1 MTAITTDRIT
11 STKSGEKVYLF
22 QFGPLSYDGNR
33 TSFDWSGHSYN
44 SIQQAFEAAVRE
56 SEDSEES
63 IDILKDIIMARLRQD
78 AYFRK
83 HLLLTTG
90 ATVGYCA
97 GKYKEKIGTGLRV
110 ERREVLTKA
119 SWPGQ
124 NQYGQA
130 LQQVRD
136 ELYEP
141 ENEQLL
147 NHNNRGVSEF
157 ELLDGR
163 QAMAFM
169 GGIFSNFFKTKI
181 WYKKESYAFPEL
193 AYQASK
199 ALHFGDTAAAAAI
212 ASCPTPLDAA
222 RLGSTVVGFD
232 QAAWD
237 LVKYKVMLGIT
248 RAKAYAYE
256 DFYNCLMATGSKV
269 ILEASASDTEFGVGM
284 PLYHPTI
291 NDPTTWKGKNLMGI
305 CLMELRA
312 SFRRNPL
319 AKWNMLGSGRDGD
332 EDEPAKKKKCPMAE
346 GDECLRSEHII
357 KISKGNYFFFISGNH
372 LRCNGYWPQKLEW
385 RGKRYDSIKQAME
398 SYEEGEIAAER
409 CLDNMDR
416 YDVMLEIVEAMA
428 LCNPAFKTHIIE
440 TALCSKIVSCLDPDG
455 GKDEDFWTCGLKQN
469 SPIVHDPELWPGSN
483 AYGEAVTE
491 VRQKL
496 LWMPDLRPPQ
506 PFCMEEMSGDV
517 MAVVD
522 KCHQALVHCIPVDL
536 RMGMGFAKQV
546 KDKYGADYMNT
557 ISNQQTTQWLLPE
570 GPLGHTLVYKP
581 KDDFYVFSLQT
592 KLRYFNKPT
601 YTAIRKG
608 LQDVLVICRR
618 FNISDIGMPMIG
630 CGLDS
635 RLWHVVECIIKGVF
649 KNSQIKISV
658 YKNPNTNIWE

>member
-1 MTAITTDRIT
+1 MTTNRIT
-11 STKSGEKVYLF
+11 STKSGERVYLF
-22 QFGPLSYDGNR
+22 QFGPLSYDGTR

-44 SIQQAFEAAVRE
+44 SIHQAFR
-56 SEDSEES
+56 DSESNEETM
-63 IDILKDIIMARLRQD
+63 DKLKGIIMARLRQD

-90 ATVGYCA
+90 TTIGYCA
-97 GKYKEKIGTGLRV
+97 GKYKENIGTGLRLN
-110 ERREVLTKA
+110 RRVQLGDT

-136 ELYEP
+136 GLYEP

-147 NHNNRGVSEF
+147 NDHNRGVSEF

-163 QAMAFM
+163 QAIAFM
-169 GGIFSNFFKTKI
+169 KGIFSNSFYAKI
-181 WYKKESYAFPEL
+181 WYKGKEYAFPEL
-193 AYQASK
+193 AYQVIK
-199 ALHFGDTAAAAAI
+199 ALHFGDTTTADAI
-212 ASCPTPLDAA
+212 ASCPTPLDAT

-232 QAAWD
+232 QDAWD

-248 RAKAYAYE
+248 RAKAYANE

-269 ILEASASDTEFGVGM
+269 LLEASASDTEFGVGM

-305 CLMELRA
+305 CLMELRT
-312 SFRRNPL
+312 SFQRKPL
-319 AKWNMLGSGRDGD
+319 ARWNMLGSGRDGD
-332 EDEPAKKKKCPMAE
+332 EDEPAKKKKKRPMTE
-346 GDECLRSEHII
+346 GVEWLRSEHII
-357 KISKGNYFFFISGNH
+357 EIAKGNYFFFISGNH
-372 LRCNGYWPQKLEW
+372 LSCNGYWPQKLEW
-385 RGKRYDSIKQAME
+385 RSKRYDSIKQAME
-398 SYEEGEIAAER
+398 SYEEGEIAAGR

-440 TALCSKIVSCLDPDG
+440 TVLCSKIVSCLDPDG
-455 GKDEDFWTCGLKQN
+455 GKDEDFWTCGLKHN

-491 VRQKL
+491 VRKKL

-506 PFCMEEMSGDV
+506 PFCMEENSGDI
-517 MAVVD
+517 MTAID
-522 KCHQALVHCIPVDL
+522 MRHQALVHCIPADL

-546 KDKYGADYMNT
+546 KNKYGADYMNT
-557 ISNQQTTQWLLPE
+557 ISNQQTTQWQLPE

-592 KLRYFNKPT
+592 KLRYFHKPT
-601 YTAIRKG
+601 YTVIRKG
-608 LQDVLVICRR
+608 LQDVLAICRR
-618 FNISDIGMPMIG
+618 FNISDIAMPRIE
-630 CGLDS
+630 CYRDS
-635 RLWHVVECIIKGVF
+635 RLWHVAECIIRDVF

-658 YKNPNTNIWE
+658 YKNANVNIWG